1 MKKIIYTLLLLLV
14 STVCT
19 LSTASAQT
27 TLQGKVTDASSSEA
41 ILFATV
47 ALYKNDVLMTGTETD
62 LDGLYFFAD
71 MDAGTYSIEVSYVG
85 YQTQRLTDVIVNQG
99 RTNTLDI
106 KLSVGTVLD
115 EVCILAYKAPLI
127 ATDNTTS
134 GGTVTAE
141 KIRTLPLKNVDAIAA
156 TSAGVA
162 QTSDGLAIRGSRP
175 NATVYYIDGIRVS
188 GSHNLTPHKANG
200 RVITEEPPADY
211 NTESYGHIVENKANN
226 PFVSP
231 LSTFGVDVDRA
242 SYSNVR
248 RMINDGELPPADAVR
263 VEELINYFNYEY
275 AAPSSKHPFA
285 VHTELAYCPWDREK
299 QVLRIGLQGEKID
312 FEDLPPSNIVF
323 LIDVS
328 GSMSSRN
335 KLPLVKASFEMLL
348 DQLREQDRVAIVT
361 YAGHAGVALPSTPA
375 SKREEILGVLEDLQS
390 GGSTAGADGINTAY
404 EIALEN
410 YMPDGNNRV
419 VLATD
424 GDFNVGVSSN
434 GGLEDLIASKREQ
447 GIFLSVLGYGMG
459 NYKDD
464 KLQLLADKGNG
475 NHAYIDTKAEAEKVL
490 VKEFGGT
497 MHTIAKD
504 VKIQIEFN
512 PAYVSRYRLIG
523 YENRLLNPEDFK
535 DDTKDAGEIGSG
547 HSVTAL
553 YEITPNTDYATDV
566 NDKLLYQQKAAN
578 LIYNGE
584 LGQIKLRYKTPQ
596 GSKSKLLKE
605 KIYAIPNTDSQLST
619 ATRHAMAVAEY
630 GLVVRD
636 SAYKVD
642 ASLENVRSRLEEAGP
657 TAYAEFLELVED
669 TIDIT
674 NVE

>member
-19 LSTASAQT
+19 VSTASAQT
-27 TLQGKVTDASSSEA
+27 TLQGKVTDASSGEA

-47 ALYKNDVLMTGTETD
+47 ALYKNDVIMTGTETD

-85 YQTQRLTDVIVNQG
+85 YQTQRLTDVKVNQG
-99 RTNTLDI
+99 RVNTLDI
-106 KLSVGTVLD
+106 KLSEGTVLD
-115 EVCILAYKAPLI
+115 EVCMVAYKAPLI

-141 KIRTLPLKNVDAIAA
+141 KIRSLP
-156 TSAGVA
+156 
-162 QTSDGLAIRGSRP
+162 Q
-175 NATVYYIDGIRVS
+175 
-188 GSHNLTPHKANG
+188 
-200 RVITEEPPADY
+200 PPADY
-211 NTESYGHIVENKANN
+211 NTESYGRIVENKPNS

-263 VEELINYFNYEY
+263 VEELVNYFNYEY

-285 VHTELAYCPWDREK
+285 VHTELAHCPWDREK

-328 GSMSSRN
+328 GSMSSSN

-361 YAGHAGVALPSTPA
+361 YAGRAGVALPSTPA
-375 SKREEILGVLEDLQS
+375 SKREEILRVLEDLQS

-404 EIALEN
+404 DIALEN

-553 YEITPNTDYATDV
+553 YEITPNTDYTTDV
-566 NDKLLYQQKAAN
+566 NDKLLYQKKAAN

-605 KIYAIPNTDSQLST
+605 KILAVPNSDSQVSE

-630 GLVVRD
+630 GLVIRD
-636 SAYKVD
+636 SAYKAD
-642 ASLENVRSRLEEAGP
+642 ASLEHVRSRLEEAGP
-657 TAYAEFLELVED
+657 TAFAEFLDLVED
-669 TIDIT
+669 TIDIS
-674 NVE
+674 NVK